1 VPRPRFITIDGRRYL
16 WRDLVT
22 LYRSQAKP
30 AAPQPTLFAL
40 REDRRPPSER
50 SAAGR
55 YREPGLFAGLERD
68 R

>member
-1 VPRPRFITIDGRRYL
+1 M
-16 WRDLVT
+16 T
-22 LYRSQAKP
+22 LYRAQAKP

-40 REDRRPPSER
+40 HEDRRPPSER
-50 SAAGR
+50 SVSGR